1 MVSSIVDFSKAITV
15 KRVNR
20 SFIVTHL
27 ETGETVT
34 LKSSDFFGNFFKYV
48 GEFHK
53 KFRETFPDKE
63 VDILIISE
71 EASRLISDLLFFNRA
86 DN

>member
-1 MVSSIVDFSKAITV
+1 MVASIVDFSKVLTV

-27 ETGETVT
+27 GTGETVI
-34 LKSSDFFGNFFKYV
+34 LKPSDFFGNFFKYD

-63 VDILIISE
+63 IDILIISK
-71 EASRLISDLLFFNRA
+71 EASSLISDLLFFNRA